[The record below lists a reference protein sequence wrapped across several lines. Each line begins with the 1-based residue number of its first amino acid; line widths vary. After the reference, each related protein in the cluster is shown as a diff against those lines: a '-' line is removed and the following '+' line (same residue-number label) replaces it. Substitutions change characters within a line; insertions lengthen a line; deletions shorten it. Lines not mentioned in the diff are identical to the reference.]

1 MPNIFQWSAFTLVML
16 APLMVLTAIIIAAC
30 KRKGLGW
37 PRAILPQQLRLYLAC
52 LVIIN
57 CVAAWC
63 FAHSGY
69 DAVLSVE
76 TTNQFSARSLLFI
89 ASNLLLILICSM
101 PLFYRLQAL
110 LFERKISLI
119 QNQGI
124 DRGLFL
130 MLTNL
135 LFIMLTFLLV
145 PTVQYFL
152 VHHGWLRGNG
162 AALAG
167 LFHIG
172 CAGSIACLALA
183 GISIAFARAPHAV
196 RTMRTLRDQ
205 DLLPDYLAE
214 KSDQELYP
222 LMEVAQG
229 LLKLNRAEALKAIE
243 ALALKPEG
251 EEKSKIQ
258 VDRESN

>member
-1 MPNIFQWSAFTLVML
+1 MPNIFQWSTFTLVLL
-16 APLMVLTAIIIAAC
+16 APLMVLTAIVIAAF
-30 KRKGLGW
+30 KRKGYGW
-37 PRAILPQQLRLYLAC
+37 PQASLPQQMRLYLAC

-69 DAVLSVE
+69 DAALSSE
-76 TTNQFSARSLLFI
+76 TTDQFSIRSLLFL
-89 ASNLLLILICSM
+89 ASNLLLILTCSM
-101 PLFYRLQAL
+101 PLFYRLQTL
-110 LFERKISLI
+110 MFQRKISLI
-119 QNQGI
+119 QNEGI

-135 LFIMLTFLLV
+135 LFIILTFLLV
-145 PTVQYFL
+145 PSVQYFL
-152 VHHGWLRGNG
+152 VHNGWLRGNV

-167 LFHIG
+167 LFYIG

-183 GISIAFARAPHAV
+183 GISISFARAPQLV

-214 KSDQELYP
+214 KTDQELYP
-222 LMEVAQG
+222 LMEAAQG
-229 LLKLNRAEALKAIE
+229 LLKLNRTEALKAIE
-243 ALALKPEG
+243 ALALKPAG
-251 EEKSKIQ
+251 EQNLETDSNP
-258 VDRESN
+258 ESN